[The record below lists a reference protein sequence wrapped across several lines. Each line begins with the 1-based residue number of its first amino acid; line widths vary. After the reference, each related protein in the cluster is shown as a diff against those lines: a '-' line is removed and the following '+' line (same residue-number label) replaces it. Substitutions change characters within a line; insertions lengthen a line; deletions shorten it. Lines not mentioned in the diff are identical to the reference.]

1 MLSSK
6 KEQITESNNSF
17 KCYNSKEPAKVGFY
31 THDEELLY
39 ECQCQL
45 NDPIKGIINDFLSKS
60 LETISK
66 NSLRKDNLTYY
77 IKNSDIYQKID
88 VNNKLV
94 SDYLTYIKD
103 TALIILE
110 AEKTEN
116 LNNVSKNTQNVRY
129 LKIYVQNEKRL
140 EHISGNMD
148 EYIIKNTIFIGKPMI
163 NELKYYIFNKKT
175 KESKI
180 IKISKNDKEII
191 NIKFFSRMSVYCNAK
206 NSLYIYEGINEL
218 KSINSETNNDYNNKF
233 FEINLIT
240 HKINMISSKF
250 PKRVLHSMIFIPECY
265 IFIVGG
271 KNTKKVLI
279 YKIKPDN
286 DKYEEYPYLL
296 PYELFEPSLITI
308 NNNFL
313 YAFEN
318 STIRFHILRTN
329 LNMLSPFEDIKC
341 TSNISINQKFFGL
354 VKFEKNNSIL
364 FLGGQF
370 LGMHNCI
377 SKKSYEFNY
386 KTNKIIL
393 SEREFQNFDFT
404 EKNLIPMKKNE
415 FMQIAELK
423 SENKYITKV
432 ILFNNNLEN
441 ESDEEEKDT
450 QKGGR
455 FKEGGFQSID
465 SNKIKVSI
473 PNNII
478 SLHGTS
484 SFGELPIPLYNNK

>member
-1 MLSSK
+1 MLYSEK
-6 KEQITESNNSF
+6 YQINESNNSF
-17 KCYNSKEPAKVGFY
+17 KCYNAKEPAKVGFY
-31 THDEELLY
+31 THDEKLLY

-45 NDPIKGIINDFLSKS
+45 NDPIKEIINEFLSKS
-60 LETISK
+60 LETISQ
-66 NSLRKDNLTYY
+66 NSLRRDNLTYY

-94 SDYLTYIKD
+94 SYYLTYIQD
-103 TALIILE
+103 TTLIILE
-110 AEKTEN
+110 AEKTEHS
-116 LNNVSKNTQNVRY
+116 NNFTTNSQNARY
-129 LKIYVQNEKRL
+129 LKIYVQNERRF
-140 EHISGNMD
+140 EHISDNMD
-148 EYIIKNTIFIGKPMI
+148 EYIIKNTTFIGKPVI

-180 IKISKNDKEII
+180 IKISKNDIKLI

-206 NSLYIYEGINEL
+206 NSLYLYEGISEL
-218 KSINSETNNDYNNKF
+218 NSNNSETNGDYNNNF

-240 HKINMISSKF
+240 QKINMISSKF
-250 PKRVLHSMIFIPECY
+250 PKRVLHSMIFIPNCY

-271 KNTKKVLI
+271 KDTKKVLI

-286 DKYEEYPYLL
+286 DKYEEYPHLL
-296 PYELFEPSLITI
+296 PYELLEPSLITI
-308 NNNFL
+308 NNTFL

-341 TSNISINQKFFGL
+341 TSNICINQKFFGL

-370 LGMHNCI
+370 LGMQNCN
-377 SKKSYEFNY
+377 SRKSYEFNY
-386 KTNKIIL
+386 KTNMLIL

-423 SENKYITKV
+423 TENKYITKV
-432 ILFNNNLEN
+432 ILFNNSLEN
-441 ESDEEEKDT
+441 ESDGEEKDT

-484 SFGELPIPLYNNK
+484 SFGVMPIPLYNNI